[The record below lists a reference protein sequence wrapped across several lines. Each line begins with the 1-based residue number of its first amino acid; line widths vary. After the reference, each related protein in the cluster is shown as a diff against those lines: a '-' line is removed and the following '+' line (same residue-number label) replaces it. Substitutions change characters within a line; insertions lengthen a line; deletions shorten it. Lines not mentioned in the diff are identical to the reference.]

1 MHSDMYS
8 LWKMLLVEFVGTF
21 TLVFVGASAVALTI
35 AQGGSLVGSAL
46 AFGLALATLMY
57 AWGNISGAHFNPA
70 TSFGYA
76 VAGRMNWLLMLGYWV
91 AQLVGGIAAGAL
103 VAYFFGTASGAGASI
118 GSLTN
123 TEPWK
128 AVLLEAFL
136 TFFLVI
142 TILMVTH
149 NPLFATASGFA
160 IGLVLSFDMF
170 AGFPLTGASMNPAR
184 SLGPAIF
191 SNNLGTYWIYIVGP
205 LIGALFAGWIYRLF
219 MHDWTCCDKLDAC
232 GKPIVDACGNKLK
245 ECSRV
250 LVDGCGRPLKD
261 CNGVKTER
269 YIKAERRAGFKQET
283 PLDAIGS
290 MMSSMGYDPRYLV
303 EEMHKR
309 TPANNIAG
317 VGAGVNVG
325 GLGVGVGAGIGA
337 APMY

>member
-128 AVLLEAFL
+128 
-136 TFFLVI
+136 
-142 TILMVTH
+142 
-149 NPLFATASGFA
+149 
-160 IGLVLSFDMF
+160 LS
-170 AGFPLTGASMNPAR
+170 
-184 SLGPAIF
+184 
-191 SNNLGTYWIYIVGP
+191 
-205 LIGALFAGWIYRLF
+205 LIHI
-219 MHDWTCCDKLDAC
+219 
-232 GKPIVDACGNKLK
+232 
-245 ECSRV
+245 
-250 LVDGCGRPLKD
+250 
-261 CNGVKTER
+261 
-269 YIKAERRAGFKQET
+269 
-283 PLDAIGS
+283 
-290 MMSSMGYDPRYLV
+290 
-303 EEMHKR
+303 
-309 TPANNIAG
+309 
-317 VGAGVNVG
+317 
-325 GLGVGVGAGIGA
+325 
-337 APMY
+337 